1 MLANVTVSS
10 QLEATLAARIEMA
23 KLAQG
28 EGDCK
33 GYENGMRW
41 QQDWS
46 SRSMSTPYL
55 CYTFEAQSLFFSIA
69 LFLFS

>member
-41 QQDWS
+41 QLELAINVN
-46 SRSMSTPYL
+46 TVFVL
-55 CYTFEAQSLFFSIA
+55 HI
-69 LFLFS
+69 